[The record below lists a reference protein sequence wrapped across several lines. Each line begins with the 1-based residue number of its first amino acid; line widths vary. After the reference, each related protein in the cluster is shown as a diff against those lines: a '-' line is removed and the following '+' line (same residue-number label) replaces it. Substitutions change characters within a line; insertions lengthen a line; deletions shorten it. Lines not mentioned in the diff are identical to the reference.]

1 MQKQK
6 KVSPFLILKDNLS
19 IKKKHKS
26 YVCEKE
32 KMMKVQVAKGSNNYE
47 IVGSGFPIFMLH
59 SMGTDHRSMKP
70 WIEPIFKTFPHFWQ
84 IFSLFRL

>member
-26 YVCEKE
+26 YVFEKE
-32 KMMKVQVAKGSNNYE
+32 KMMKVQVAKVSNNYE
-47 IVGSGFPIFMLH
+47 IVGSGFPILMLH

-70 WIEPIFKTFPHFWQ
+70 WAEPIF
-84 IFSLFRL
+84 